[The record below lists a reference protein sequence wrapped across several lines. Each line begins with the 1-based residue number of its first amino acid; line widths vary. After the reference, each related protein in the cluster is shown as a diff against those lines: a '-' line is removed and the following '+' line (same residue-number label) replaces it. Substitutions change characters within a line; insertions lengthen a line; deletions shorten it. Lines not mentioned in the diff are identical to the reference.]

1 MTDREHGGLTILRR
15 DLAEKRID
23 RREFI
28 RFASLLGISAGSAYA
43 MAGLPQPARAQAPL
57 AKGGTLRIG
66 TRCLEISTPANWQ
79 NVIRS
84 NVGRQ
89 VFDYL
94 VRTGPDNVTRPSLA
108 ASWQASP
115 DLKTWTFTLRQDVKW
130 HNGQPLTADH
140 VVWNLKRLLDPATGS
155 SVLGQ
160 FRTFLLKEEET
171 NEKDD
176 KGNIKKRSVLW
187 DASAIEKKDDFTVVL
202 NGQVPRVTVP
212 EDLFHYQAPILHP
225 DDKGR
230 FTPGALGT
238 GAFTLV
244 EDVVGRK
251 QVVRA
256 KPGYWGGGPYLEAIE
271 FVDVGDD
278 PAASLS
284 ALASQQVD
292 GLYRGNVTI
301 LDAVKQ
307 LPHLQMYSVD
317 TGDTAVARMKPLKP
331 FDDKRVRLAMRLA
344 TDTRQVAEAA
354 LRSAGSPGEHHHV
367 ALVHPDYAKL
377 PFVERDLAKAKSL
390 LAEAGYPN
398 GIDVELAVNNQYDWQ
413 VRAAEFMVEQWKEAG
428 IRCKINV
435 MGPDLYFESWKKFPF
450 GFTVWAHRP
459 LGVMT
464 LALAYRTGAVWNE
477 SDYANPELDRLLT
490 QAEGIL
496 EAEKR
501 KEVMAKI
508 EQIMLDDG
516 PIVLPAWAKVFT
528 FMDKKVAGFKM
539 HPTGYIFGHELAIAT

>member
-1 MTDREHGGLTILRR
+1 MTDREHCGLRILRR
-15 DLAEKRID
+15 DLAEKRIE

-28 RFASLLGISAGSAYA
+28 RFASLLGVSAGAAYA
-43 MAGLPQPARAQAPL
+43 MAGLPEMARAQAPL

-66 TRCLEISTPANWQ
+66 TRCFDISTPANWQ

-94 VRTGPDNVTRPSLA
+94 VRTGADNVTRPSLA
-108 ASWQASP
+108 ESWQASP
-115 DLKTWTFTLRQDVKW
+115 DLKTWTFTLRKDVKW

-176 KGNIKKRSVLW
+176 KGNVKKRSVLW
-187 DASAIEKKDDFTVVL
+187 DASAIEKKNDFTFVL

-244 EDVVGRK
+244 EDIVGRK

-256 KPGYWGGGPYLEAIE
+256 QPGYWGGGPYLDAIE

-301 LDAVKQ
+301 LEAVKQ

-331 FDDKRVRLAMRLA
+331 FDDKGVRLAMRLA
-344 TDTRQVAEAA
+344 TDTRQVTEAA

-367 ALVHPDYAKL
+367 AVVHPDYAKL
-377 PFVERDLAKAKSL
+377 PFLERDLAKAKSL
-390 LAEAGYPN
+390 LADAGYPK
-398 GIDVELAVNNQYDWQ
+398 GIDVEFAVNNQYDWQ

-428 IRCKINV
+428 IRCKINL

-477 SDYANPELDRLLT
+477 SDYANPEFDRLLT

-501 KEVMAKI
+501 QEIMAKI

-539 HPTGYIFGHELAIAT
+539 HPTGYIFGHELALGS

>member
-1 MTDREHGGLTILRR
+1 MTQRKHVGLKTLRR
-15 DLAEKRID
+15 DLAERRID

-28 RFASLLGISAGSAYA
+28 RFASLLGVSAGAVYA
-43 MAGLPQPARAQAPL
+43 MAGLPMPARAQASMP
-57 AKGGTLRIG
+57 KGGTLRIG
-66 TRCLEISTPANWQ
+66 TRCLEIATPANWQ

-108 ASWQASP
+108 EKWQVSP
-115 DLKTWTFTLRQDVKW
+115 DLKTWTFSLRNDVKW
-130 HNGQPLTADH
+130 HNGEQLTADH
-140 VVWNLKRLLDPATGS
+140 VIWNIKRLLDPATGS

-160 FRTFLLKEEET
+160 FRSFLLKDEET

-176 KGNIKKRSVLW
+176 KGNPKKRSVLW
-187 DASAIEKKDDFTVVL
+187 DASAIQKKDDFTIVL

-212 EDLFHYQAPILHP
+212 EDMFHYQLAILHP
-225 DDKGR
+225 DDKGQ
-230 FTPGALGT
+230 FKPGALGT

-244 EDVVGRK
+244 EDTVGRR
-251 QVVRA
+251 QVVKA
-256 KPGYWGGGPYLEAIE
+256 KPGYWGGGPHLDAIE
-271 FVDVGDD
+271 FIDVGDD

-292 GLYRGNVTI
+292 GLYRGNITT
-301 LDAVKQ
+301 LEAAKK
-307 LPHLQMYSVD
+307 LAHLQMYSVD

-344 TDTRQVAEAA
+344 TDPRQVAAIA
-354 LRSAGSPGEHHHV
+354 LPGAGSPGEHHHV
-367 ALVHPDYAKL
+367 AIVHPDYAKL
-377 PFVERDLAKAKSL
+377 PFMERDVAKAKAL
-390 LAEAGYPN
+390 LVEAGYPS
-398 GIDVELAVNNQYDWQ
+398 GIDVEFAVNNQYDWQ

-428 IRCKINV
+428 IRCKINL
-435 MGPDLYFESWKKFPF
+435 MGPDLYFENWKKHAF

-477 SDYANPELDRLLT
+477 SDFANPEFDSLLT

-501 KEVMAKI
+501 KAVMAKI

-528 FMDKKVAGFKM
+528 FMDKKVQGFSM
-539 HPTGYIFGHELAIAT
+539 HPTGYIFGNELALAT